1 MNFQP
6 ITLIHRVSTNYYHS
20 AGCDGMVALLVVVLS
35 ILSLVFIYQLSH
47 AALLVKV
54 YSMVLNI
61 LFLRANKSFLFI

>member
-47 AALLVKV
+47 PMRRSWLKCT
-54 YSMVLNI
+54 SW
-61 LFLRANKSFLFI
+61 F